1 MECGSLLPQGIMADA
16 RMILDEP
23 LRSRKQISAEEMGGL
38 QKAATLLIALGA
50 DACASVFRTLSDE
63 ETDRLAAEIAKM
75 QYVDSDTVSSV
86 IEEFCEMVSAEEGT
100 VYGGMTYANEVL
112 SKALS
117 DADSADKSDPS
128 RTKAGP
134 AALPVS
140 TPDSI
145 ESLRK
150 MVMGEHPQTI
160 ALILSKVSQD
170 AAAEILASLSPDMQ
184 IEVICRIADMTAVSP
199 EIVAQIENTLKERTQ
214 HHERPGIGGASAA
227 ADILSCMDADV
238 EKQIM
243 ETISNTD
250 PQLADRISELMFTYD
265 DIVMIT
271 DTGIQRLIQELD
283 EKDLLMALKASTEPI
298 RAKLFKNMSQRR
310 RETVQEDL
318 ESMPPVKLK
327 DALAAQRRI
336 LAAVKEL
343 SKAGMIE
350 MIREE
355 EQEDYV

>member
-1 MECGSLLPQGIMADA
+1 MTMGKIPHTPERADA
-16 RMILDEP
+16 GMILDES
-23 LRSRKQISAEEMGGL
+23 LKLRKQMSAVEMGGL

-50 DACASVFRTLSDE
+50 DACASVFRILSEE
-63 ETDRLAAEIAKM
+63 ETDQLAAEIAKM
-75 QYVDSDTVSSV
+75 QYVDSDTASS
-86 IEEFCEMVSAEEGT
+86 IIREFCEMISAEEGAIQ
-100 VYGGMTYANEVL
+100 GGMTYANEAL
-112 SKALS
+112 SKAFGS
-117 DADSADKSDPS
+117 DDSAGKTDHT

-134 AALPVS
+134 TALPVS

-150 MVMGEHPQTI
+150 MVMNEHPQTI

-170 AAAEILASLSPDMQ
+170 AASEILASLSPDMQ
-184 IEVICRIADMTAVSP
+184 VEIIYRIANMTAVSP
-199 EIVAQIENTLKERTQ
+199 EIVAQIENSLRERTQ
-214 HHERPGIGGASAA
+214 HRERPGIGGANAA
-227 ADILSCMDADV
+227 AEILSCMDADV

-265 DIVMIT
+265 DIVTIT

-310 RETVQEDL
+310 RETIQEDL
-318 ESMPPVKLK
+318 ESMPPVRLK

-336 LAAVKEL
+336 LTAVKEL
-343 SKAGMIE
+343 SKSGMIE

>member
-1 MECGSLLPQGIMADA
+1 M
-16 RMILDEP
+16 
-23 LRSRKQISAEEMGGL
+23 
-38 QKAATLLIALGA
+38 
-50 DACASVFRTLSDE
+50 LSDE
-63 ETDRLAAEIAKM
+63 ETDQLAAEIARM

-86 IEEFCEMVSAEEGT
+86 IQEFCEMISAEEGT
-100 VYGGMTYANEVL
+100 VYGGTIYANEVL
-112 SKALS
+112 SIAFG
-117 DADSADKSDPS
+117 DTDSADKADPA
-128 RTKAGP
+128 RTHAEP
-134 AALPVS
+134 AAPPVA

-150 MVMGEHPQTI
+150 MVINEHPQTI

-170 AAAEILASLSPDMQ
+170 AAAEILASLSSDMQ
-184 IEVICRIADMTAVSP
+184 AEIIYRIANMTAVSP
-199 EIVAQIENTLKERTQ
+199 EIVAQIEKSLREKTQ
-214 HHERPGIGGASAA
+214 HRERPGIGGANAA
-227 ADILSCMDADV
+227 AEILSCMDADV
-238 EKQIM
+238 EKQVM

-310 RETVQEDL
+310 RETIQEDL

-327 DALAAQRRI
+327 DAMSAQRRI
-336 LAAVKEL
+336 LTVVKEL
-343 SKAGMIE
+343 SKSGMIE

>member
-1 MECGSLLPQGIMADA
+1 MECGSLLPQVMMANA
-16 RMILDEP
+16 GMILDEP
-23 LRSRKQISAEEMGGL
+23 LKLRKQTSAEEMGGL

-50 DACASVFRTLSDE
+50 DACASVFRILSEE

-75 QYVDSDTVSSV
+75 QYVDSDTASS
-86 IEEFCEMVSAEEGT
+86 IIREFCEMISAEEGAIQ
-100 VYGGMTYANEVL
+100 GGMTYANKAL
-112 SKALS
+112 SKAFGN
-117 DADSADKSDPS
+117 ADSADKADST
-128 RTKAGP
+128 RTKSGP
-134 AALPVS
+134 TALPVS

-150 MVMGEHPQTI
+150 MVMNEHPQTI

-170 AAAEILASLSPDMQ
+170 AASEMLAPLPPDMQ
-184 IEVICRIADMTAVSP
+184 VEIICRIANMTPVSP
-199 EIVAQIENTLKERTQ
+199 EIVAQIENSLRERTQ
-214 HHERPGIGGASAA
+214 HRERPGIGGASAA

-265 DIVMIT
+265 DIVIIT

-310 RETVQEDL
+310 RETIQEEL

-336 LAAVKEL
+336 LAVVKEL
-343 SKAGMIE
+343 SKSGIIE

>member
-1 MECGSLLPQGIMADA
+1 MTSNAE
-16 RMILDEP
+16 MISGEP
-23 LRSRKQISAEEMGGL
+23 LKLRKRISAEEMGGL
-38 QKAATLLIALGA
+38 QKAAALLIALGA
-50 DACASVFRTLSDE
+50 DACASVFRILSDE

-75 QYVDSDTVSSV
+75 RYVDSDTVSSV
-86 IEEFCEMVSAEEGT
+86 IQEFCQMVSAEEGAIH
-100 VYGGMTYANEVL
+100 GGMTYANE
-112 SKALS
+112 ALS
-117 DADSADKSDPS
+117 MAFGDADPADKADSN
-128 RTKAGP
+128 RTHAGP
-134 AALPVS
+134 TALPVS

-150 MVMGEHPQTI
+150 MVINEHPQTI

-184 IEVICRIADMTAVSP
+184 AEIIYRIANMTAVSP
-199 EIVAQIENTLKERTQ
+199 EIVAQIENSLRERTQ
-214 HHERPGIGGASAA
+214 HRERPGIGGANAA

-250 PQLADRISELMFTYD
+250 PQIADRISELMFTYD

-310 RETVQEDL
+310 RETIQEDL
-318 ESMPPVKLK
+318 ESMPPIKLK

-343 SKAGMIE
+343 SKSGMIE

-355 EQEDYV
+355 EQEDYI

>member
-1 MECGSLLPQGIMADA
+1 MTSNAG
-16 RMILDEP
+16 MILDES
-23 LRSRKQISAEEMGGL
+23 LKLRKQMSTEEMGGL

-50 DACASVFRTLSDE
+50 DACASVFRILSEE
-63 ETDRLAAEIAKM
+63 ETDQLAAEIAKM

-86 IEEFCEMVSAEEGT
+86 VQEFCEMISAEEGAIQ
-100 VYGGMTYANEVL
+100 GGMTYANE
-112 SKALS
+112 ALS
-117 DADSADKSDPS
+117 MAFGDADSAGKTDPA

-134 AALPVS
+134 TVLPVS

-150 MVMGEHPQTI
+150 MVMTEHPQTI

-170 AAAEILASLSPDMQ
+170 VASEILASLSPDMQ
-184 IEVICRIADMTAVSP
+184 VEIIYRIANMTAVSP
-199 EIVAQIENTLKERTQ
+199 EIVAQIENSLRERTQ
-214 HHERPGIGGASAA
+214 HRERPGTGGANAA
-227 ADILSCMDADV
+227 AEILSCMDADM

-265 DIVMIT
+265 DIVTIT

-310 RETVQEDL
+310 RETIQEDL
-318 ESMPPVKLK
+318 ESMPPVRLK

-336 LAAVKEL
+336 LTAVKEL
-343 SKAGMIE
+343 SKSGMIE

-355 EQEDYV
+355 GQEDYV